1 MLTPIVILSVA
12 KNLYTSLCYTDF
24 SPLVQH
30 TSSLHFFSF
39 RRVVEGLP
47 EK

>member
-1 MLTPIVILSVA
+1 MKVENGMVKGVILSVA
-12 KNLYTSLCYTDF
+12 KDLF
-24 SPLVQH
+24 IRGVEI
-30 TSSLHFFSF
+30 LHFISF